1 MDNFL
6 ALSVLFFIIILKS
19 ASLLSEI
26 RIELLFNHCSYIV
39 ISGRL
44 VDITTIAGSL
54 NLYELFGRLLRLL
67 LCSLSLAHMA
77 KLTPPSSKSCL
88 FSLIQLIVFRMTYLH
103 LTLECWGISPI
114 NPLILPLILP
124 LAVEN
129 LRTIEG
135 RHSFLDKFLLVSG
148 IAGKLHEPD
157 RMIFLSLNLSAVM
170 TR

>member
-1 MDNFL
+1 
-6 ALSVLFFIIILKS
+6 
-19 ASLLSEI
+19 
-26 RIELLFNHCSYIV
+26 
-39 ISGRL
+39 
-44 VDITTIAGSL
+44 
-54 NLYELFGRLLRLL
+54 
-67 LCSLSLAHMA
+67 
-77 KLTPPSSKSCL
+77 
-88 FSLIQLIVFRMTYLH
+88 MTYLH

-170 TR
+170 TG